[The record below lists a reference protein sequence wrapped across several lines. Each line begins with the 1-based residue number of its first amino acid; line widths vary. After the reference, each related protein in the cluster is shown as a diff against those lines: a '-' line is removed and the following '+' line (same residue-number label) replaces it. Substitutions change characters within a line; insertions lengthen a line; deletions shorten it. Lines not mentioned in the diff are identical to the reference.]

1 MKTLTLYLQEL
12 GNITMGFIP
21 FISSIFADSPIS
33 NNDIEARL
41 KTDEVKEKFQQTVRE
56 LKRNRSQKEKT
67 ITLSDNKEMTIMVM

>member
-1 MKTLTLYLQEL
+1 
-12 GNITMGFIP
+12 MGFIP

-41 KTDEVKEKFQQTVRE
+41 KTDEDKEKFQKAVRD
-56 LKRNRSQKEKT
+56 LKKDRSIKEAT

>member
-12 GNITMGFIP
+12 RNITMGFIP
-21 FISSIFADSPIS
+21 FISSIFANSSLS

-41 KTDEVKEKFQQTVRE
+41 KTEEDKEKFQKAVRD
-56 LKRNRSQKEKT
+56 LKKDRSIKEAT

>member
-21 FISSIFADSPIS
+21 FISSIFANSSLS

-41 KTDEVKEKFQQTVRE
+41 KTDEDKEKFQKAVRD
-56 LKRNRSQKEKT
+56 LKKDRSIKEAT
-67 ITLSDNKEMTIMVM
+67 ITLSDNKKMTIMVM

>member
-12 GNITMGFIP
+12 RNITMGFVP
-21 FISSIFADSPIS
+21 FISSIFADSSLSS
-33 NNDIEARL
+33 NEIEARL
-41 KTDEVKEKFQQTVRE
+41 KTDEDKEKFQQTVRE

>member
-12 GNITMGFIP
+12 RNITMGFIP

-41 KTDEVKEKFQQTVRE
+41 KTEEDKEKFQQAVRE
-56 LKRNRSQKEKT
+56 LKGSHSKKETT

>member
-12 GNITMGFIP
+12 RNITMGFIP

-41 KTDEVKEKFQQTVRE
+41 KTDEVRE
-56 LKRNRSQKEKT
+56 LKSNRSLKETT

>member
-21 FISSIFADSPIS
+21 FISSIFANSSLS

-41 KTDEVKEKFQQTVRE
+41 KTDEDKEKFQQTVRD
-56 LKRNRSQKEKT
+56 LKKDRSQKEKT
-67 ITLSDNKEMTIMVM
+67 ITLSDNKKMTIMVM

>member
-21 FISSIFADSPIS
+21 FISSIFANSSLS

-41 KTDEVKEKFQQTVRE
+41 KTDEDKEKFQQAVRD
-56 LKRNRSQKEKT
+56 LKKDRSIKETT

>member
-41 KTDEVKEKFQQTVRE
+41 KTDEDKEKFQKAVRD
-56 LKRNRSQKEKT
+56 LKKDRSKKETT

>member
-21 FISSIFADSPIS
+21 FISSIFANSSLSS
-33 NNDIEARL
+33 NEIEARL
-41 KTDEVKEKFQQTVRE
+41 KTDEDKEKFQQAVRD
-56 LKRNRSQKEKT
+56 LKKDRSQKEKT

>member
-12 GNITMGFIP
+12 RNITMGFIP
-21 FISSIFADSPIS
+21 FFSSIFTDSSLS

-41 KTDEVKEKFQQTVRE
+41 KTDEDKEKFQQAVRD
-56 LKRNRSQKEKT
+56 LKSNRSLKETT

>member
-12 GNITMGFIP
+12 RNITMGFIP
-21 FISSIFADSPIS
+21 FFSSTFTDSPIS

-41 KTDEVKEKFQQTVRE
+41 KTDEDKEKFQQAVRE
-56 LKRNRSQKEKT
+56 LKSNRSLKETT

>member
-1 MKTLTLYLQEL
+1 
-12 GNITMGFIP
+12 MGFIP

-41 KTDEVKEKFQQTVRE
+41 KTDEDKEKFQQTVRE